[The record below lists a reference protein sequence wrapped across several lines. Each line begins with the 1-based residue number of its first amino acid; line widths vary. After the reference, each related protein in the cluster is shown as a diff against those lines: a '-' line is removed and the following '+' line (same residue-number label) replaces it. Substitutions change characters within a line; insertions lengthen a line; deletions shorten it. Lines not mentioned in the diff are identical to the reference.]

1 MKKGDLKRNSILKTA
16 EALFLEKGYDQTS
29 VQDILD
35 ALTLSKGGFYHHFA
49 SKEQILQEICE
60 EHVEA
65 RFSKLSMELYDPR
78 IRPTEK
84 LNRLLAQ
91 VGLFDWEEP
100 RFAAML
106 LKICYRNQDVRMR
119 EYVREMMMAKL
130 LPYMEDLL
138 AQGLAEDEFF
148 VRHPGRIGRIV
159 LNMAVCADDEACRML
174 ASSAENP
181 ERVLEIAELLDAC
194 CDAVETLLGA
204 SFGTVRMFEP
214 ARLISNF
221 QAAIRE
227 MRQLEA

>member
-35 ALTLSKGGFYHHFA
+35 AMTLSKGGFYHHFA

-60 EHVEA
+60 SHVEE

-78 IRPTEK
+78 LRPTEK
-84 LNRLLAQ
+84 LNRLMVHAS
-91 VGLFDWEEP
+91 LFGWEEP

-119 EYVREMMMAKL
+119 EYVRQMMLTKL
-130 LPYMEDLL
+130 LPYMEELL
-138 AQGLAEDEFF
+138 AEGLAEDAFF
-148 VRHPGRIGRIV
+148 VRHPGKISKIV
-159 LNMAVCADDEACRML
+159 LNMVIDTDDEACRIL
-174 ASSAENP
+174 TSSAENP

-204 SFGTVRMFEP
+204 SFGTVQMFEP
-214 ARLISNF
+214 ARLIAQF
-221 QAAIRE
+221 QAAMREIRH
-227 MRQLEA
+227 LEA